1 MALSDL
7 RFTSCALRQTL
18 VPTSSLRTLTCGLN
32 QAALSIT
39 SVLMR
44 GVQVIVSMQERSTPS
59 MVP

>member
-7 RFTSCALRQTL
+7 RSTSCALRQTL

-32 QAALSIT
+32 QAALNIT
-39 SVLMR
+39 SVPMH
-44 GVQVIVSMQERSTPS
+44 GVQVIVSTQEHSTLS